1 MFPYLRLYISG
12 AFLTGVIKLGL
23 DFLPNP
29 TSAPFM
35 RMSPRA
41 RAGKITNHGASI
53 RVRSG
58 RPWLWLGGSYPQ
70 TKPCS
75 DPAKQSSD
83 KTGKSQAVSK

>member
-1 MFPYLRLYISG
+1 MFLYLCLYISG

-35 RMSPRA
+35 RMSPEKTA
-41 RAGKITNHGASI
+41 NHGASI

-58 RPWLWLGGSYPQ
+58 RPQLWLWGNFPQ
-70 TKPCS
+70 TKPYF
-75 DPAKQSSD
+75 DLTKQSSD
-83 KTGKSQAVSK
+83 RTGKSQALSK